1 VSGGLATGEQ
11 LAALARRA
19 RASGRLGIDTE
30 FIGEG
35 RYRTLLC
42 LIQVVV
48 QDAAGIEV
56 LVLDPLD
63 EQLDLAPL
71 AALLP
76 DPAIEIIVHAGRQD
90 VALLRR
96 HLRCEVGALFDTQVA
111 AGFAGLSAQAGYD
124 TLLREVLDVRVHK
137 SASYTRW
144 DKRPLTAEQI
154 GYAREDVLHLLEL
167 AAALQRSLRET
178 GRLEWAR
185 EECVALEH
193 SSDERDPDALFA
205 RLPRINSLRPGAR
218 AIARELVEWR
228 EDVAARQ
235 DRPVSTVLN
244 DSALVE
250 LAKRQPSSFDEL
262 EAVRGVNQGSLR
274 RRGEELLA
282 AIDRG
287 RQRPPIAAE
296 RSPFE
301 AASPFDAPLIALSE
315 ALVRGRAA
323 EAGMAYELI
332 AARADL
338 ARIVARNRSGAD
350 EADVRTL
357 QGWRRELVGNELLEL
372 LAGRLTLAVSGDGR
386 LVVTNSHR

>member
-1 VSGGLATGEQ
+1 LAVALATGSD
-11 LAALARRA
+11 LSALASRA
-19 RASGRLGIDTE
+19 RTVGRFGIDTE

-48 QDAAGIEV
+48 SDAAGTDV

-63 EQLDLAPL
+63 PQLELAPL
-71 AALLP
+71 GEILAN
-76 DPAIEIIVHAGRQD
+76 PAIEVVMHAGRQD

-96 HLRCEVGALFDTQVA
+96 QFGGEVRSLFDTQVA

-124 TLLREVLDVRVHK
+124 TLLRELLDVRLHK

-167 AAALQRSLRET
+167 TTELQRRLAAS

-185 EECVALEH
+185 EECRALEQ
-193 SSDERDPDALFA
+193 SSDDRDIDAIFA
-205 RLPRINSLRPGAR
+205 RLPRINSLKPAAR

-250 LAKRQPSSFDEL
+250 LAKRRPASFAEL
-262 EAVRGVNQGSLR
+262 ESIRGVNPGSLR

-282 AIDRG
+282 AIERG
-287 RQRPPIAAE
+287 RGRPPIPAE
-296 RSPFE
+296 RSQHD
-301 AASPFDAPLIALSE
+301 AASPLDAPLIALAE

-323 EAGMAYELI
+323 DAGMAYELI

-338 ARIVARNRSGAD
+338 AQIVARSRIGRD

-357 QGWRRELVGNELLEL
+357 RGWRREVVGNELLEL
-372 LAGRLTLAVSGDGR
+372 LAGRRALAVSPDSR
-386 LVVTNSHR
+386 LTITDA